1 MTVSSE
7 TSRVEYTGNGATS
20 VYAYTFKIF
29 DESELLV
36 TRRNLSDV
44 ETTLVLNTDY
54 TVSGVGVSSG
64 GNVTL
69 TAGNLTSGFILTIR
83 RVRELKQETEFRNQ
97 SEFYPELHETAF
109 DKLVMIDQ
117 QQQDEINRSL
127 KLAETIDPADFDPT
141 LPSDLPA
148 LSFVQVNDDATGF
161 TAGPFPN
168 VNNEVGTLTAS
179 RALASDGSGQV
190 VASAITA
197 TELSY
202 LDDATSNIQD
212 QLDALDA
219 DKRSFLLSVHTV
231 TNADYTVLNTDGYD
245 LINFS
250 TGSTNRTCTLPTAA
264 AANTGRRI
272 RIRKTDSGTGSV
284 TVTDGTYSFTMYTQ
298 NMWLDVVCDG
308 SNWLTWDEG
317 VETAS
322 ISAVAGDFTAGQL
335 RVTKNR
341 GIVSLSITTSITWS
355 SASVATSGA
364 GLIPVWARS
373 TINLNQNCY
382 TISTTLLYRAEAQSD
397 GELIFTTRDYAG
409 VATASTSAGGAVGTF
424 LTYDTRH

>member
-36 TRRNLSDV
+36 TRRDTNDV

-54 TVSGVGVSSG
+54 TVSGVGVTSG

-69 TAGNLTSGFILTIR
+69 TAGNLTSGYVLTIR

-117 QQQDEINRSL
+117 QQQDELNRSL

-179 RALASDGSGQV
+179 RALVSDGSGQV
-190 VASAITA
+190 TASAITA
-197 TELSY
+197 TELGY

-212 QLDALDA
+212 QLDTLSSG
-219 DKRSFLLSVHTV
+219 KRSFLLSIHEVSS
-231 TNADYTVLNTDGYD
+231 ADYTVLNADGYD
-245 LINFS
+245 VIDFS
-250 TGSTNRTCTLPTAA
+250 TGASNRTCTLPTAA
-264 AANTGRRI
+264 AANDGRRI
-272 RIRKTDSGTGSV
+272 RVRKTDSGTGSV
-284 TVTDGTYSFTMYTQ
+284 TVTDGTYSFTLYTQ
-298 NMWLDVVCDG
+298 NMWLDVVSNG
-308 SNWLTWDEG
+308 SAWSTWDQG
-317 VETAS
+317 VETITVNATGS
-322 ISAVAGDFTAGQL
+322 GDLTGGVF
-335 RVTKNR
+335 RFTKNR
-341 GIVSLSITTSITWS
+341 RNCMISVVTGITWAS
-355 SASVATSGA
+355 SATAISANT
-364 GLIPVWARS
+364 LIPVWMRPPTVS
-373 TINLNQNCY
+373 QNVY
-382 TISTTLLYRAEAQSD
+382 TMSSSLVYRVQVEIDGRIS
-397 GELIFTTRDYAG
+397 FVTRDWAG
-409 VATASTSAGGAVGTF
+409 TGTASTGAGGAVGTIVS
-424 LTYDTRH
+424 YDVA